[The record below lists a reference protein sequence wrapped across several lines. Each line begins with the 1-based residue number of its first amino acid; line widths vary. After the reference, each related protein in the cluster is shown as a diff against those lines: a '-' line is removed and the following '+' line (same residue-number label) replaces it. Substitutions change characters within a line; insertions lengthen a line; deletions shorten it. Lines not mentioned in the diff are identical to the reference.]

1 MTSLPTIGRRS
12 ARLLVAAAT
21 AVAAAALTVST
32 AAAAPASAA
41 NHAQAAR
48 HAQGA
53 SHAQAAGHARAVGHG
68 RGVHK
73 LQAASLAST
82 ISLATG
88 CSASL
93 VRYPTSLDTDRAM
106 MLTNG
111 HCWEGSVVLPPDVVL
126 VNVPSVR
133 TGDLLDANGQTVATV
148 QADLLLYATM
158 TGTDI
163 ALYRLTQTLAEIKN
177 ATGLRAL
184 TIASTHPVAGRPVTI
199 PAAYWKTLYS
209 CEINGFV
216 DTLREAV
223 WTWHDSIR
231 YQSPDSDCQPIGGTS
246 GAPIVDDTS
255 LQVVGVN
262 NTANV
267 AGEACTLD
275 NPCEVS
281 PDGTTTQTAGQG
293 YGQETYWITTCLT
306 WINTIDLNKDGCL
319 LPKPLEGAIG

>member
-1 MTSLPTIGRRS
+1 MTSLPSSGRRS
-12 ARLLVAAAT
+12 LRLLVAAAT
-21 AVAAAALTVST
+21 AVAAGALTVST
-32 AAAAPASAA
+32 AAAAPAPAASHAPPSHAQAA
-41 NHAQAAR
+41 NHAQAA
-48 HAQGA
+48 
-53 SHAQAAGHARAVGHG
+53 SHARAASHG

-111 HCWEGSVVLPPDVVL
+111 HCWEGSVLLPPGTVL

-133 TGDLLDANGQTVATV
+133 TGDLLDASGQTVATV

-158 TGTDI
+158 TDTDI
-163 ALYRLTQTLAEIKN
+163 ALYRLTQTFAQIKN

-184 TIASTHPVAGRPVTI
+184 TIASTHPVAGHPVSI
-199 PAAYWKTLYS
+199 PAGYWKVIYS

-255 LQVVGVN
+255 VQIVGIN

-319 LPKPLEGAIG
+319 LPKPLEGVIG